1 MSRLGAWCG
10 VAAPASFV
18 GGWLVAGARA
28 ERYSSVHD
36 HISELARVGAPTR
49 PLMTAAFVGFGLLA
63 PVWARTLGR
72 SLEAP
77 AVQVAVAA
85 AGVTTLGVA
94 AFPLGGR
101 YGDGAHAVAAGLG
114 YVAMALS
121 PLLAAPHLRG
131 RARPTAAAVGAA
143 SALLLGGS
151 VLLGDAS
158 GALQRGG
165 LGVVD
170 AWFAAM
176 AVREL
181 RRPSDAG
188 PT

>member
-1 MSRLGAWCG
+1 MDRVGAWCG
-10 VAAPASFV
+10 IAAPASFV

-28 ERYSSVHD
+28 HDYSPVHD

-77 AVQVAVAA
+77 EVRAAVTA
-85 AGVTTLGVA
+85 AGLTTLGVA
-94 AFPLGGR
+94 ALPLEGR

-121 PLLAAPHLRG
+121 PLLAAPHLGG
-131 RARPTAAAVGAA
+131 RARTTAVVVGCA
-143 SALLLGGS
+143 SALMLGGS
-151 VLLGDAS
+151 LLGAAP
-158 GALQRGG
+158 GALQRAG

-170 AWFAAM
+170 AWFATM

-181 RRPSDAG
+181 RRGHEPAG
-188 PT
+188 RD